1 MCYHHRN
8 YFVKVFKENA
18 MKNTNGAQ
26 HRQEEQGTQS
36 QVKPRQPRNTKKAA
50 LESSSHIH

>member
-1 MCYHHRN
+1 
-8 YFVKVFKENA
+8 